1 MSSQYDLPD
10 VTAIKIMT
18 VDQTIMFAIFALAMI
33 FFVWGRIRY
42 DVVALSALVVAV
54 VLGMVPS
61 SEAFTGF
68 SQGAVVTVVLVLI
81 ISAAIKDSGVID
93 RLANPLERVSDRPL
107 LFMAMLTGI
116 AALLS
121 GFMNN
126 VGALALLMPVAIS
139 LSKRPSLVLMPL
151 SFGTILGGLAT
162 LIGTPP
168 NIIVSNYRQ
177 QITGEAFGLF
187 DFSPVGGIVAISG
200 LLFLLLIGWRLIPSD
215 RNPPRGETADFE
227 IKDYVTEIIVPD
239 DHPLINEQIFQLE
252 SLSDGGIQV
261 VGIIRGSTK
270 LFGNVRL
277 RHIRQGD
284 ILMVQAG
291 PNVLQAFL
299 DAQKLELA
307 GADEFIEEHMDSEHA
322 AVMEAVVLSGSRIE
336 GRSPRSLYLRRKYGA
351 NLLGIAREGRP
362 IQDRIGRVR
371 LRAGDV
377 LLLQGEPTT
386 LPDTMNELGAVPL
399 AQRALLLGQTQREDW
414 LPFALFALAIAAT
427 ALFGVPVVTAFAT
440 AVVTMLLTGRIDPQK
455 LYQSI
460 DWPIVVLLG
469 AMIPLG
475 NALEQTGATALV
487 ANSVVSTARS
497 FGPLVLLALIM
508 IVTMTLSDIMN
519 NTATAVIM
527 APIAATVA
535 SEIGS
540 SQDAFLMAVALGAS
554 CAFLTPIGHQ
564 NNLLVMG
571 PGGYRFGDY
580 WRLGLPLQTLI
591 VIIGTPLIAFIW
603 QI

>member
-1 MSSQYDLPD
+1 
-10 VTAIKIMT
+10 MT
-18 VDQTIMFAIFALAMI
+18 VDQTIMFAIFAMAMI

-93 RLANPLERVSDRPL
+93 RLANPLESVSNRPL

-414 LPFALFALAIAAT
+414 LPLGLFALAIAAT

-440 AVVTMLLTGRIDPQK
+440 AVVAMLLTGRIDPQK

-519 NTATAVIM
+519 NAATAVIM

>member
-1 MSSQYDLPD
+1 
-10 VTAIKIMT
+10 MT
-18 VDQTIMFAIFALAMI
+18 VDQTIMFAIFAMAMI

-93 RLANPLERVSDRPL
+93 RLASPLESVSDRPL

-414 LPFALFALAIAAT
+414 LPLGLFALAIAAT

-440 AVVTMLLTGRIDPQK
+440 AVVAMLLTGRIDPQK

-519 NTATAVIM
+519 NAATAVIM

>member
-1 MSSQYDLPD
+1 
-10 VTAIKIMT
+10 MT

-93 RLANPLERVSDRPL
+93 RLASPLESVSDRPL

-414 LPFALFALAIAAT
+414 LPLGLFALAIAAT

-440 AVVTMLLTGRIDPQK
+440 AVVAMLLTGRIDPQK

-519 NTATAVIM
+519 NAATAVIM

>member
-1 MSSQYDLPD
+1 
-10 VTAIKIMT
+10 MT

-93 RLANPLERVSDRPL
+93 RLASPLESVSDRPL

-239 DHPLINEQIFQLE
+239 DHPLINDQIFRLE

-414 LPFALFALAIAAT
+414 LPLGLFALAIAAT

-440 AVVTMLLTGRIDPQK
+440 AVVAMLLTGRIDPQK

-519 NTATAVIM
+519 NAATAVIM

>member
-1 MSSQYDLPD
+1 
-10 VTAIKIMT
+10 MT

-93 RLANPLERVSDRPL
+93 RLANPLESVSDRPL

-215 RNPPRGETADFE
+215 RNPPRGETTQFE

-261 VGIIRGSTK
+261 VGIIRDSTK
-270 LFGNVRL
+270 LFGNLRL
-277 RHIRQGD
+277 RHIRRGD

-377 LLLQGEPTT
+377 LLLQGEPTS

-414 LPFALFALAIAAT
+414 LPLGLFALAIAAT
-427 ALFGVPVVTAFAT
+427 ALFGVPVVTAFGT
-440 AVVTMLLTGRIDPQK
+440 AVVAMLLTGRIDPQK

-487 ANSVVSTARS
+487 ANSLVSMARS

-519 NTATAVIM
+519 NAATAVIM

>member
-1 MSSQYDLPD
+1 
-10 VTAIKIMT
+10 MT

-61 SEAFTGF
+61 SEAFTEF

-93 RLANPLERVSDRPL
+93 RLASPLESVSDRPL

-399 AQRALLLGQTQREDW
+399 AQRALLLGQTQCEDW

-427 ALFGVPVVTAFAT
+427 ALIGVPVVTAFAT

-519 NTATAVIM
+519 NAATAVIM

>member
-1 MSSQYDLPD
+1 
-10 VTAIKIMT
+10 MT
-18 VDQTIMFAIFALAMI
+18 VDQTIMFAIFAMAMI

-93 RLANPLERVSDRPL
+93 RLASPLESVSDRPL
-107 LFMAMLTGI
+107 MFMAMLTGI

-440 AVVTMLLTGRIDPQK
+440 AVVAMLLTGRIDPQK

-519 NTATAVIM
+519 NAATAVIM